1 VVAKVYSHF
10 ITHRKIKRNILKITD
25 IKATALRN
33 KEKSLSA
40 GPGVCMVEVHTSNGL
55 VGIGEACAQSENDE
69 AALATALILERGIKP
84 IVLGLDP
91 VNPRTIWEKL
101 YLETEWFGR
110 VGTVMHAISALDI
123 ALWDL
128 MGKSLGVSVSR
139 LIGGRF
145 RESVKTYASIIFD
158 MENFDS
164 MADEA
169 KIWTREGYK
178 AVKFGWGQTRETA
191 HGLDAIK
198 DEADVKYLREALGPE
213 IDIMVDVGRYVNW
226 TPAHALEM
234 ARRFSKYGI
243 YWLEEPLPQ
252 DDIEGFIWLT
262 EKSPVKIATGEGE
275 YNRFG
280 FKRLITSHATD
291 IIQPD
296 LGRAGGLTEGMR
308 ISDLVQAWN
317 LTLVPHGF
325 SSAINVAANL
335 QWISAM
341 PAATLL
347 EFRRTKSP
355 LLADLVKTPFV
366 ANNGNLTI
374 PDRPGLGIEIREDT
388 VEACRVAL

>member
-1 VVAKVYSHF
+1 M
-10 ITHRKIKRNILKITD
+10 KITN
-25 IKATALRN
+25 IRATALKN
-33 KEKSLSA
+33 KERSLSA
-40 GPGVCMVEVHTSNGL
+40 GPGVCMVEVETSNGL

-84 IVLGLDP
+84 IVSGLDP
-91 VNPRTIWEKL
+91 INPRVIWEKL

-158 MENFDS
+158 MEDFES
-164 MADEA
+164 MANEA
-169 KIWTREGYK
+169 KTWTSEGYK

-191 HGLDAIK
+191 YGLDADR
-198 DEADVKYLREALGPE
+198 DEAAVKYLRGSLGSQ

-226 TPAHALEM
+226 TPTHALEM
-234 ARRFSKYGI
+234 ARRLSKYNI
-243 YWLEEPLPQ
+243 FWLEEALPQ
-252 DDIEGFIWLT
+252 DDIEGYIWLT
-262 EKSPVKIATGEGE
+262 DKSPVRIATGEGE

-280 FKRLITSHATD
+280 FKRLITTHATD
-291 IIQPD
+291 IVQPD
-296 LGRAGGLTEGMR
+296 LGRAGGFTEGMR
-308 ISDLVQAWN
+308 IADLVQTWN
-317 LTLVPHGF
+317 LSLVPHGF

-335 QWISAM
+335 QWIAAM
-341 PAATLL
+341 PQATLL

-355 LLADLVKTPFV
+355 LLQDLIKDPFV
-366 ANNGNLTI
+366 AEGGTLKI
-374 PDRPGLGIEIREDT
+374 PDRPGLGIELREDIIRECT
-388 VEACRVAL
+388 VKA

>member
-1 VVAKVYSHF
+1 M
-10 ITHRKIKRNILKITD
+10 KITNL
-25 IKATALRN
+25 KATALKN
-33 KEKSLSA
+33 KERSLSA
-40 GPGVCMVEVHTSNGL
+40 GPGVCIVEVETDNGL

-84 IVLGLDP
+84 IVVGLDP

-110 VGTVMHAISALDI
+110 MGTVMHAISALDI

-128 MGKSLGVSVSR
+128 MGKELGVSISR
-139 LIGGRF
+139 LLGGRF
-145 RESVKTYASIIFD
+145 RDDVKTYASIIFD

-169 KIWTREGYK
+169 KIWIREGYK

-191 HGLDAIK
+191 FGLDAK
-198 DEADVKYLREALGPE
+198 RDEAAVKYLRESLGPNV
-213 IDIMVDVGRYVNW
+213 DIMVDVGRYVNW

-234 ARRFSKYGI
+234 AKRFSNYGI
-243 YWLEEPLPQ
+243 FWLEEALPQ
-252 DDIEGFIWLT
+252 DDVEGFIWLT
-262 EKSPVKIATGEGE
+262 ERSPVKIATGEGE

-280 FKRLITSHATD
+280 FKRLITTHATD

-296 LGRAGGLTEGMR
+296 VGRAGGLTEGMR
-308 ISDLVQAWN
+308 IADLVQTWN
-317 LTLVPHGF
+317 LSLVPHGF

-335 QWISAM
+335 QWVASM
-341 PAATLL
+341 PRATLL

-355 LLADLVKTPFV
+355 LMADLVKNPFT
-366 ANNGNLTI
+366 AENGNLKI
-374 PDRPGLGIEIREDT
+374 PDRPGLGIELRPDV
-388 VEACRVAL
+388 VEACRVRVN

>member
-1 VVAKVYSHF
+1 MN
-10 ITHRKIKRNILKITD
+10 ITN
-25 IKATALRN
+25 IKATALKN
-33 KEKSLSA
+33 KERSLSA
-40 GPGVCMVEVHTSNGL
+40 GPGVCMVEVETSNGL

-84 IVLGLDP
+84 IVVGLDP
-91 VNPRTIWEKL
+91 INPRAVWEKL

-110 VGTVMHAISALDI
+110 MGTVMHAISALDI

-128 MGKSLGVSVSR
+128 MGKSLGVSVSK
-139 LIGGRF
+139 LVGGRF

-158 MENFDS
+158 MENFES
-164 MADEA
+164 MAREA
-169 KIWTREGYK
+169 KVWTHEGYK
-178 AVKFGWGQTRETA
+178 AVKFGWGQTRDTA
-191 HGLDAIK
+191 YGLDADK
-198 DEADVKYLREALGPE
+198 DEAAVKYLRDGLPPG

-234 ARRFSKYGI
+234 ARRLSKYNI

-252 DDIEGFIWLT
+252 DDLEGYIWLT
-262 EKSPVKIATGEGE
+262 DKSPVKIATGEGE

-308 ISDLVQAWN
+308 IADLAQAWN
-317 LTLVPHGF
+317 ISLVPHGF

-341 PAATLL
+341 PQADLL

-355 LLADLVKTPFV
+355 LLQDLIKTPFT
-366 ANNGNLTI
+366 AENGSLKI
-374 PDRPGLGIEIREDT
+374 PDRPGLGIELRDDI
-388 VEACRVAL
+388 VEQCRVKA

>member
-1 VVAKVYSHF
+1 M
-10 ITHRKIKRNILKITD
+10 KITN
-25 IKATALRN
+25 IKATALKN
-33 KEKSLSA
+33 KERSLSA
-40 GPGVCMVEVHTSNGL
+40 GPGVCMVEVETSNGL

-84 IVLGLDP
+84 MIVGLDP

-110 VGTVMHAISALDI
+110 TGTVMHAISALDI

-128 MGKSLGVSVSR
+128 MGKSLGVSISR

-158 MENFDS
+158 MEDFSS
-164 MADEA
+164 MASEA

-191 HGLDAIK
+191 YGLDEKK
-198 DEADVKYLREALGPE
+198 DDGAVKYLRESLGPD

-226 TPAHALEM
+226 TPVHALEM
-234 ARRFSKYGI
+234 ARKLSKYGI
-243 YWLEEPLPQ
+243 FWLEEALPQ
-252 DDIEGFIWLT
+252 DDIDGFVWLT
-262 EKSPVKIATGEGE
+262 DKSPVKIATGEGE

-280 FKRLITSHATD
+280 FKRLITSHAAD

-296 LGRAGGLTEGMR
+296 LGRAGGFTEGMR
-308 ISDLVQAWN
+308 IADLVQAWN
-317 LTLVPHGF
+317 LSLVPHGF

-335 QWISAM
+335 QWIAAM
-341 PAATLL
+341 PQATLL

-355 LLADLVKTPFV
+355 LLQDLIKEPFV
-366 ANNGNLTI
+366 AENGNLKI
-374 PDRPGLGIEIREDT
+374 PDRPGLGIELREDT
-388 VEACRVAL
+388 VEACTVRMDIP

>member
-1 VVAKVYSHF
+1 M
-10 ITHRKIKRNILKITD
+10 KITNV
-25 IKATALRN
+25 KATALRN
-33 KEKSLSA
+33 VEKSLSA
-40 GPGVCMVEVHTSNGL
+40 GPGVCIVEVETDKGIS
-55 VGIGEACAQSENDE
+55 GIGEACAQSERDE
-69 AALATALILERGIKP
+69 AALATAVILDRGIKP
-84 IVLGLDP
+84 VILGQDP
-91 VNPRTIWEKL
+91 INPRKIWEKL

-110 VGTVMHAISALDI
+110 AGAVMHAISALDI

-128 MGKSLGVSVSR
+128 MGKALGVSVSR

-191 HGLDAIK
+191 YGLDKEK
-198 DEADVKYLREALGPE
+198 DEASVKYLREALGPKV
-213 IDIMVDVGRYVNW
+213 DIMVDVGRYVNW

-234 ARRFSKYGI
+234 AKRLSNYGI

-252 DDIEGFIWLT
+252 DDVEGFVWLT
-262 EKSPVKIATGEGE
+262 ERSPVKIATGEGE

-280 FKRLITSHATD
+280 YKRFITSHAAD

-308 ISDLVQAWN
+308 IADLVQAWN
-317 LTLVPHGF
+317 LSLVPHGF

-335 QWISAM
+335 QWVASM

-355 LLADLVKTPFV
+355 LMADLIKNPFV
-366 ANNGNLTI
+366 AKDGQLEI
-374 PDRPGLGIEIREDT
+374 PDRPGLGIELREDV
-388 VEACRVAL
+388 VEACRVKAGVQ

>member
-1 VVAKVYSHF
+1 M
-10 ITHRKIKRNILKITD
+10 KITN
-25 IKATALRN
+25 IRATALKN
-33 KEKSLSA
+33 KERSLSA
-40 GPGVCMVEVHTSNGL
+40 GPGVCMVEVETSNGL

-84 IVLGLDP
+84 MIVGMDP
-91 VNPRTIWEKL
+91 INPRVIWEKL

-110 VGTVMHAISALDI
+110 MGTVMHAISALDI

-169 KIWTREGYK
+169 KIWIREGYRS
-178 AVKFGWGQTRETA
+178 VKFGWGQTRDTA
-191 HGLDAIK
+191 YGLDPGK
-198 DEADVKYLREALGPE
+198 DEAAVKYLRDSLGPE

-226 TPAHALEM
+226 TPRHALEM
-234 ARRFSKYGI
+234 ARRLSKYDI
-243 YWLEEPLPQ
+243 YWLEEALPQ
-252 DDIEGFIWLT
+252 DDIEGYVWLT
-262 EKSPVKIATGEGE
+262 DKSPVKIATGEGE

-296 LGRAGGLTEGMR
+296 LGRAGGFTEGTR
-308 ISDLVQAWN
+308 IADLVQAWN
-317 LTLVPHGF
+317 LSLVPHGF

-341 PAATLL
+341 PQATLL

-355 LLADLVKTPFV
+355 LLQDLIKTPFV
-366 ANNGNLTI
+366 AENGNLQI
-374 PDRPGLGIEIREDT
+374 PDRPGLGIEIKDDV
-388 VEACRVAL
+388 VEQCRVKKD